1 MKLVK
6 SPWECGISKRAE
18 EAQKK
23 QSGHGCPKEKPK
35 GTQEP
40 MSKSKTVPV
49 TGH

>member
-6 SPWECGISKRAE
+6 SPWECGISKQAK
-18 EAQKK
+18 EAQRKAIRPWI
-23 QSGHGCPKEKPK
+23 PKGKPK
-35 GTQEP
+35 WTWEP